1 MFDWRSSTEWKRVW
15 RYYQAG
21 VVNTLF
27 GYGLF
32 ALFVWLGVNLYVAQ
46 IIAHVLG
53 MTFNYFT
60 YSRYAFAGHES
71 SKRRFVL
78 FYAFNYILGLLALA
92 AATRFVASPY
102 IAGLIAVVFVSI
114 VNYFILKRLV
124 FRTEAAST

>member
-1 MFDWRSSTEWKRVW
+1 MLDWRSSTEWKRVW

-32 ALFVWLGVNLYVAQ
+32 AFFVWLGLNIYVAQ
-46 IIAHVLG
+46 ITAHVLG

-71 SKRRFVL
+71 SKSRFVIS
-78 FYAFNYILGLLALA
+78 YAFNYLLGLVALA
-92 AATRFVASPY
+92 GAARFVSSPY
-102 IAGLIAVVFVSI
+102 VAGLIAVIFVSV

-124 FRTEAAST
+124 FRTEAART